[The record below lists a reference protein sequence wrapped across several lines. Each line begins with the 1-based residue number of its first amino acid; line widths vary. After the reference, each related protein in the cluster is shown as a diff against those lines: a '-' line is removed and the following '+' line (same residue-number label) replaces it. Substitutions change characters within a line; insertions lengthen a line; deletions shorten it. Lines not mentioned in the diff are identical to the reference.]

1 MRVGAAHRWRTA
13 VLVVVAVIATLNGV
27 GMRRQGKAD
36 EGLMWI
42 LGGALAVLVV
52 MFLDWY
58 EVPPDL
64 VSVNAW
70 ESFAVNDV
78 ILAVAAVLALT
89 AFVLTVMHPTAA
101 VPLALSSLATLV
113 AVIALILI
121 TIRLISTPDVEG
133 FDTSRLA
140 GAWLGLIATA
150 VLTAGCLGSIRDERL
165 PCPENAVEPR
175 FVQP

>member
-1 MRVGAAHRWRTA
+1 VDFARLRFGDWVMGF
-13 VLVVVAVIATLNGV
+13 
-27 GMRRQGKAD
+27 
-36 EGLMWI
+36 
-42 LGGALAVLVV
+42 GGLAVLVV

-78 ILAVAAVLALT
+78 ILALAAVLALA
-89 AFVLTVMHPTAA
+89 AFVLTAVHPTAA
-101 VPLALSSLATLV
+101 VPLALSSLAGLV
-113 AVIALILI
+113 AILALVLI

-133 FDTSRLA
+133 FDTARLT

-150 VLTAGCLGSIRDERL
+150 TLTAGCLASIRDERL
-165 PCPENAVEPR
+165 PRPENPVEPR
-175 FVQP
+175 LVQP